1 MLSKVIY
8 DVGVLVVLVDVEA
21 LLPVDWGD
29 AGGLSRLK
37 VSPHITGF
45 GT

>member
-8 DVGVLVVLVDVEA
+8 NVGVLVVLVDIEA
-21 LLPVDWGD
+21 LLPVDRGE
-29 AGGLSRLK
+29 AGGLSKLK
-37 VSPHITGF
+37 VSPPITVF